1 MAKESSLLPKMEV
14 LIIIIF
20 FIGIVIWAFD
30 KCGDTKRSYSEQAN
44 SDTDVVED
52 LINRNVDA
60 VELPPED
67 SLGDLLPP
75 AATPSPARPASP
87 AGTGYAPLY
96 VTIDGLNLRDEPKL
110 SGKVLTSLKLFEE
123 VAFMGEVTDSTEQ
136 INLGRITPD
145 EPWIKVRGRGHVGWV
160 YGAGVEYYKKK
171 LEGAY

>member
-44 SDTDVVED
+44 ADSDVVED
-52 LINRNVDA
+52 LINRQVEA

-67 SLGDLLPP
+67 SLGNLLPP
-75 AATPSPARPASP
+75 PTAPKPAAPV
-87 AGTGYAPLY
+87 AGDEYAPLY
-96 VTIDGLNLRDEPKL
+96 VTIDGLNLRDQPNLK
-110 SGKVLTSLKLFEE
+110 GKVLTSFKLYEK

-136 INLGRITPD
+136 INLGKITPD
-145 EPWIKVRGRGHVGWV
+145 EPWVKVSGRGHVGWV
-160 YGAGVEYYKKK
+160 YGAGVEYYKMK

>member
-30 KCGDTKRSYSEQAN
+30 KCGDTKRSYSEQVNAN
-44 SDTDVVED
+44 SDTVEE
-52 LINRNVDA
+52 LLNRNVA
-60 VELPPED
+60 PVELPPAD
-67 SLGDLLPP
+67 SLADLP
-75 AATPSPARPASP
+75 AAPVSRSSA
-87 AGTGYAPLY
+87 AGNEYAPLY
-96 VTIDGLNLRDEPKL
+96 VTIDGLNLRDQPNL
-110 SGKVLTSLKLFEE
+110 NGKVLTSLKLYEE

-136 INLGRITPD
+136 INLGEITPD
-145 EPWIKVRGRGHVGWV
+145 EPWVKVSGRGHVGWV

>member
-30 KCGDTKRSYSEQAN
+30 KCGDTKRSYNEQAN
-44 SDTDVVED
+44 ADTDSVEE
-52 LINRNVDA
+52 LLNRNVTP
-60 VELPPED
+60 VELPPAD
-67 SLGDLLPP
+67 SLADLPP
-75 AATPSPARPASP
+75 APVARPS
-87 AGTGYAPLY
+87 AGSAGSEYTPLY
-96 VTIDGLNLRDEPKL
+96 VTIDGLNMRDQPNL
-110 SGKVLTSLKLFEE
+110 NGKVLTSLKLYEE

-136 INLGRITPD
+136 INLGEITPD
-145 EPWIKVRGRGHVGWV
+145 EPWIKVSGRGHVGWV